1 MKPLAKFSFDAIG
14 TYWSVETERPL
25 TPPEKGAITQTIA
38 EFDRTYSR
46 FRSDSLISRISRGKD
61 SAYTFPSSITELY
74 DIYTQLE
81 QSTNGAVNP
90 LVGQSLERLGYDAK
104 YSLQPNGDTFA
115 PPSFSSVATLHGTT
129 LELTQPV
136 LIDIGAIGKGYLV
149 DQIAELLAQTHQ
161 EFVVDASGDIFVHR
175 NTPEVIGLEDPL
187 DPTRA
192 IGEVHITNLSLCASA
207 TNRRAWGDN
216 LHHVI
221 DARTGLPSTTDII
234 ATWAIAS
241 TTVIADALA
250 TALFFA
256 EPQHLLQYFGDFYYV
271 TMKQDGSVLH
281 NIMPIGE
288 IYS

>member
-14 TYWSVETERPL
+14 THWSVETERPL
-25 TPPEKGAITQTIA
+25 TPTEKEAITQTIA

-46 FRSDSLISRISRGKD
+46 FRSDSLMSRISRGKD
-61 SAYTFPSSITELY
+61 NTYTFPSSITERY

-81 QSTNGAVNP
+81 QSTDGAVNP

-104 YSLQPNGDTFA
+104 YSLQPNGDTFV
-115 PPSFSSVATLHGTT
+115 PPPFSSVATLHGTT

-187 DPTRA
+187 DPSRA
-192 IGEVHITNLSLCASA
+192 IGEVRITNLSLCASA
-207 TNRRAWGDN
+207 TNRRVWGDN

-256 EPQHLLQYFGDFYYV
+256 EPQDLLHRFGDFYYV
-271 TMKQDGSVLH
+271 TMKQDGSVSH
-281 NIMPIGE
+281 NITPIGE
-288 IYS
+288 LYP